1 MSAKILVVDDEPA
14 IRNIL
19 VRILQGE
26 GYTTITAANGIEAL
40 DLVLSE
46 SPDLILLDVTMPM
59 LDGFA
64 VCKRLKDNEQT
75 ALIPVTMLTGLD
87 DREHRKRGM
96 EVGADDFLTKPI
108 EQSLLRARLRSQL
121 RIKRLT
127 DQLDRTESVIFM
139 LALAVE
145 AKDAYTEGHLRR
157 LASYSEQLAIA
168 AQLSSSQVKAIR
180 LGGLL
185 HDIGKI
191 SIDDA
196 ILGKP
201 TQLTEEEYCHIKR
214 HPEEGARIVAP
225 MRFATDVGPII
236 MHHHE
241 RWDGK
246 GYPHG
251 LCGEA
256 IPIGA
261 RIVAIVDAYDAMM
274 TDRPYRSSLG
284 LGETLRRLRAG
295 RGREWDP
302 QLLDLFISMIE
313 ASLLLEPRCEDVLRV
328 SELIF

>member
-1 MSAKILVVDDEPA
+1 MSAKILVVDDDPA
-14 IRNIL
+14 IRDVL
-19 VRILQGE
+19 VRILQRE
-26 GYTTITAANGIEAL
+26 GYTPITAADGLEAL

-87 DREHRKRGM
+87 DREHRRRGV

-157 LASYSEQLAIA
+157 LSSYSEQLAIA
-168 AQLSSSQVKAIR
+168 AQLSSTQVKAIR
-180 LGGLL
+180 LGGML

-201 TQLTEEEYCHIKR
+201 AKLTDEEYRHIKR

-225 MRFATDVGPII
+225 MRFAGEVGPII
-236 MHHHE
+236 KHHHE
-241 RWDGK
+241 RWDGT
-246 GYPHG
+246 GYPDG

-274 TDRPYRSSLG
+274 TDRPYRRSLG
-284 LGETLRRLRAG
+284 LDETVFRLREG

-302 QLLDLFISMIE
+302 QLLDLFLAMIAE
-313 ASLLLEPRCEDVLRV
+313 GRLVEPRREDGLRPA
-328 SELIF
+328 ELRL

>member
-1 MSAKILVVDDEPA
+1 VVDDEPA
-14 IRNIL
+14 IRDIL
-19 VRILQGE
+19 VRILE
-26 GYTTITAANGIEAL
+26 RENYTPITASNGLEAL
-40 DLVLSE
+40 ELVPRE

-87 DREHRKRGM
+87 DREHRRRGM

-108 EQSLLRARLRSQL
+108 DPNLLRARLRSQL

-127 DQLDRTESVIFM
+127 DQLDRTEGVIFM

-145 AKDAYTEGHLRR
+145 AKDSYTEGHLRR
-157 LASYSEQLAIA
+157 LSSYSEQLAMA
-168 AQLSSSQVKAIR
+168 AQLEPAQVKAIR

-191 SIDDA
+191 AIDDA

-201 TQLTEEEYCHIKR
+201 TGLTDEEYRHVKR

-246 GYPHG
+246 GYPNG
-251 LCGEA
+251 LCAEE

-274 TDRPYRSSLG
+274 TDRPYRNSLG
-284 LGETLRRLRAG
+284 LEETLRRLREG
-295 RGREWDP
+295 RGHEWDP
-302 QLLDLFISMIE
+302 DLLDLFIVML
-313 ASLLLEPRCEDVLRV
+313 ADHRLVEPKVEDRPRAA
-328 SELIF
+328 ELTL